1 MEDNNHVVDV
11 KWMDAEALALET
23 KVAAI
28 NEWLDHT
35 EFLVRV
41 FEGDDAIT
49 PELRGVAGTLRSR
62 RNDFDTAATKLRE
75 ELNEKTA

>member
-1 MEDNNHVVDV
+1 MEDNMHVVDIR
-11 KWMDAEALALET
+11 WLDAEALSLET
-23 KVAAI
+23 KVSAI

-62 RNDFDTAATKLRE
+62 RNDFDTAAAKLRE
-75 ELNEKTA
+75 ELNEKKA